1 MNFYIRLHIQFCV
14 LILVSLACI
23 TAVPF
28 TNAQLIENN
37 LDWYW
42 GNHTVPPMNVSG
54 FHPIDENHCWIS
66 SYSGV
71 IAYTKNA
78 GRTWN
83 HYYLEPGFRINSIW
97 FYNKENGLIVGDD
110 GVIFRSADGGKN
122 WTRVESGT
130 ESNLS
135 RVIFSD
141 PDNGL
146 IVGHEGVI
154 LKSFD
159 GGKIWQAIDAPGNDA
174 SGKKP
179 DFINVAI
186 SSPQHWA
193 LIDSTYLFLTDDAGT
208 SWEVLRATV
217 PFTKQYLTAV
227 DRYSEKHYAVAAA
240 SIGSNGFRSTI
251 VITTTDKGENW
262 SNFTTSAFNSY
273 SLKYVDENNGFLSL
287 NYYNYVFTID
297 AGKTWA
303 VDWRPPH
310 LGTFVGRYFKM
321 RYLHM
326 IGDIMFVIDSF
337 GEVWRSNE
345 ARDSWT
351 NLRKPDNNQYRS
363 LAAHDDVILLGST
376 NGILRSVD
384 GGLTFETVYDGSG
397 NYLHRLGENN
407 WIAHSGG
414 LRVSRD
420 NGITWN
426 WLDPRDQNGRQILN
440 IQLVTFTDTSK
451 GYLVDRNPTRVYRYI
466 NEALWE
472 KLEPL
477 HTAGIHAIHAIGDRV
492 WLLGPDDQIQFSDDN
507 GQSWSY
513 KDVGLSV
520 GLRSMTMMDENK
532 GWIMTDSLGLLLHT
546 TDGGNSWMPI
556 DTGFDF
562 QIHTLDYLDEDRIW
576 LAGSNSTILKSEDG
590 GTTFKKQRTP
600 AIVNRSLFNLRTI
613 KVLSDS
619 SGLAAGDNG
628 IILSYGKPLH
638 SDNNDDENG
647 PPEVPGK
654 LVLYQNYPNPFN
666 PSTTIKYYL
675 MEPASIR
682 VEIINVLGRR
692 IKRLEPGMQN
702 QGYHY
707 LSVSG
712 GELAAGMYMYAI
724 FRDGVFSGTRK
735 MLLVK

>member
-1 MNFYIRLHIQFCV
+1 MNFYIRLHIHLCS
-14 LILVSLACI
+14 LILVCIACF
-23 TAVPF
+23 TAVPAL
-28 TNAQLIENN
+28 NAQYSESD

-42 GNHTVPPMNVSG
+42 GNQMVPPMDVSG
-54 FHPIDENHCWIS
+54 FHPIDDEHCWIS
-66 SYSGV
+66 SYSGI
-71 IAYTKNA
+71 IAYTSNA
-78 GRTWN
+78 GRLWN
-83 HYYLEPGFRINSIW
+83 YYFLEPGTRINSIW
-97 FYNKENGLIVGDD
+97 FYDRENGVVVGDD
-110 GVIFRSADGGKN
+110 GVIFRSGDGGKN
-122 WTRVESGT
+122 WTKVESGT

-141 PDNGL
+141 PDNGV
-146 IVGHEGVI
+146 IIGHEGVI

-159 GGKIWQAIDAPGNDA
+159 GGITWQAIDAPGKN
-174 SGKKP
+174 P

-217 PFTKQYLTAV
+217 PFTNQYLTAV

-262 SNFTTSAFNSY
+262 SSFTAWSFNSY
-273 SLKYVDENNGFLSL
+273 SLKYIDENKGYLSDR
-287 NYYNYVFTID
+287 YNYFQTND
-297 AGKTWA
+297 AGKTWELN
-303 VDWRPPH
+303 WRPPH
-310 LGTFVGRYFKM
+310 LGTHTGQFYNM

-326 IGDIMFVIDSF
+326 IGDIMFVIDGF
-337 GEVWRSNE
+337 GEVWKSNAE
-345 ARDSWT
+345 KDSWT
-351 NLRKPDNNQYRS
+351 NLRKPDNDQYWS
-363 LAAHDDVILLGST
+363 LAAGDDVILLGSR

-397 NYLHRLGENN
+397 ISFHRFGENN
-407 WIAHSGG
+407 WVANSYG
-414 LRVSRD
+414 LYISRD

-426 WLDPRDQNGRQILN
+426 GLNTRDQNGRRLLN
-440 IQLVTFTDTSK
+440 IKLATFTDTSK
-451 GYLVDRNPTRVYRYI
+451 GYLVDSYPMGVYRYI

-477 HTAGIHAIHAIGDRV
+477 HTADIHAIHAKGDRV
-492 WLLGPDDQIQFSDDN
+492 WLLGPGNQIQVSDDD
-507 GQSWSY
+507 GQTWSY
-513 KDVGLSV
+513 QDIVYDV

-546 TDGGNSWMPI
+546 TDGGNSWTPI

-562 QIHTLDYLDEDRIW
+562 QIYALDYLDEDRVW
-576 LAGSNSTILKSEDG
+576 LAGSSSTILKSEDG
-590 GTTFKKQRTP
+590 GTTFKKQSTP
-600 AIVNRSLFNLRTI
+600 AIVNSGLFTLRTM

-628 IILSYGKPLH
+628 VILSYGKPLH
-638 SDNNDDENG
+638 PDNNDDENG

-675 MEPASIR
+675 MEPATIR
-682 VEIINVLGRR
+682 VEIFNVLGHR
-692 IKRLEPGMQN
+692 IKRLEPGLQN

-707 LSVSG
+707 ISVNG
-712 GELAAGMYMYAI
+712 GELASGMYMYAI

-735 MLLVK
+735 MLLVR